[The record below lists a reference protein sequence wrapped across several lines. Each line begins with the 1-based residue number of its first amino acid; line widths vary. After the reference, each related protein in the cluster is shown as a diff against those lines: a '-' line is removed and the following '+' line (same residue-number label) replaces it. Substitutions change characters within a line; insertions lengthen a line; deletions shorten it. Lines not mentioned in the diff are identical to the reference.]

1 MTPFSYHSSNL
12 SFIALETMR
21 LLVQMRKFAITYSKK
36 ASQSTKRSQCEL
48 EKKLKELE
56 SNLNSEAN
64 FNEYTK
70 CKNDLQRIYERI
82 AEGVKIRSKCQWYQ
96 EGEKSTK
103 FFLNLEKKT
112 KKLSVKALVRKL
124 EANGKEICDQAKIN
138 DEIKIFFEEEFKCH
152 KGKSFINLSNILNS
166 TDLPCLTNEQKDFC
180 DIELGEKE
188 LLNPLKSMPTS
199 KTPGNDGSSKEVYE
213 AFWIELKNPFLKL
226 FYHAKICKAKP

>member
-1 MTPFSYHSSNL
+1 MTPLSYHSSNL

-70 CKNDLQRIYERI
+70 CKNDLQRIYERT
-82 AEGVKIRSKCQWYQ
+82 AEGVKIRSKCQWYE

-103 FFLNLEKKT
+103 FFLNLEKK
-112 KKLSVKALVRKL
+112 
-124 EANGKEICDQAKIN
+124 N
-138 DEIKIFFEEEFKCH
+138 D
-152 KGKSFINLSNILNS
+152 
-166 TDLPCLTNEQKDFC
+166 
-180 DIELGEKE
+180 
-188 LLNPLKSMPTS
+188 PLKP
-199 KTPGNDGSSKEVYE
+199 
-213 AFWIELKNPFLKL
+213 W
-226 FYHAKICKAKP
+226 